1 MTKRRDFLK
10 LAGIAAA
17 VPGLGT
23 VPEFKLNKRASSPM
37 PFQLG
42 MASYTFREF
51 GLEETLAMTVRLGLK
66 WIAFKSFHLPLE
78 SSSEDIK
85 TSLSLVKSAGL
96 NLYGG
101 GVIYMETVDQVH
113 QAFAYA
119 QAAGMEV
126 IIGVPE
132 HNLLPLVEKK
142 VISTGIKLAIHNHGP
157 TDNRYPTPESAY
169 KLIRDMHPGMGIC
182 VDAGH
187 TQRAGVD
194 PSDSVRRCADR
205 LHDIHIKDVSAA
217 SSEGNTVEIGR
228 GVIDIPRFFRTL
240 LEVNYGGRV
249 SLEYE
254 KDGKDPLPGAAESVG
269 YIRGVLSLL

>member
-1 MTKRRDFLK
+1 MSNRRDFFK
-10 LAGIAAA
+10 WAGMAA
-17 VPGLGT
+17 VIPALTKVGRAASPGGA
-23 VPEFKLNKRASSPM
+23 KSPV

-51 GLEETLAMTVRLGLK
+51 GLEDALAMTARLGLR

-78 SSSEDIK
+78 SSPEEIESA
-85 TSLSLVKSAGL
+85 LALVKSAGL

-101 GVIYMETVDQVH
+101 GVIYMETEEQVQ

-119 QAAGMEV
+119 GAAGMGV
-126 IIGVPE
+126 IIGVPD
-132 HNLLPLVEKK
+132 HKLLPLVEKK
-142 VISTGIKLAIHNHGP
+142 VIESGIKLALHNHGP
-157 TDNRYPTPESAY
+157 TDERYPTPESAY
-169 KLIRDMHPGMGIC
+169 RLIKDMHPGMGVC

-194 PSDSVRRCADR
+194 PADSVRRCADR
-205 LHDIHIKDVSAA
+205 LFDIHIKDVSSA
-217 SSEGNTVEIGR
+217 SSEGYTVEIGR
-228 GVIDIPRFFRTL
+228 GVIDIPGFL
-240 LEVNYGGRV
+240 LALKEVNYRGCV

-254 KDGKDPLPGAAESVG
+254 KDGEDPLAGAAESVG